1 MSLFPV
7 SHEDP
12 GPHAEGDGAAPA
24 PVQGGFSS
32 FDAASFLQQQ
42 QKPSSVA
49 QQGLSGKHRR
59 IDRLQ
64 IIWSCMAHLHA
75 THLTSMAGSMLPV
88 AALQRKNSTEPSITT
103 CHPAART
110 TTTMQMR
117 PPSQL

>member
-12 GPHAEGDGAAPA
+12 RPQAEGDGAAPA

-49 QQGLSGKHRR
+49 QQGLSGNHRR
-59 IDRLQ
+59 IDQLR
-64 IIWSCMAHLHA
+64 IILNCMAHLH
-75 THLTSMAGSMLPV
+75 
-88 AALQRKNSTEPSITT
+88 NSI
-103 CHPAART
+103 H
-110 TTTMQMR
+110 
-117 PPSQL
+117 QLR